1 MSFVKEKARRLLSH
15 VFERLY
21 AAHLT
26 WRWRR
31 LIDSGIVTVGRHT
44 YGVPVVFTFKGNE
57 SNLEVGAFT
66 SITTGTKILLGGN
79 HPTKWVSTF
88 PFRSKWN
95 MPGAYEDGMP
105 YSKGDVRI
113 GSDVWIAVDCVILSG
128 VNIGDGAIV
137 MSGSHV
143 TADIEPYSI
152 AGGIPAKVVAK
163 RFPEDIIEKMLKI
176 RWWNWDDD
184 TIRKAVPFLSSGNM
198 AGFLE
203 KYKSYLC

>member
-1 MSFVKEKARRLLSH
+1 MSFVKEKARRLLSQ
-15 VFERLY
+15 VYEKSY

-26 WRWRR
+26 RRWLH

-44 YGVPVVFTFKGNE
+44 YGVPIVYTFKGNE
-57 SNLEVGAFT
+57 SRLLIGAFT

-79 HPTKWVSTF
+79 HPVKWVSTF

-95 MPGAYEDGMP
+95 MQGAYEDGMP
-105 YSKGDVRI
+105 HSKGDILI

-128 VNIGDGAIV
+128 VTIGDGAIV

-143 TADIEPYSI
+143 TKDIEPYAI
-152 AGGIPAKVVAK
+152 AGGIPAKVVTK
-163 RFPEDIIEKMLKI
+163 RFPEHVIEKLKSI

-184 TIRKAVPFLSSGNM
+184 AIRAAVPFLSSGDIT
-198 AGFLE
+198 GFLE
-203 KYKSYLC
+203 KYNQK